1 MCVVTISRVSLRNA
15 VVREGLMG
23 VKRVREYVFG
33 LLWQSV
39 GMCFLKDEGRS
50 FFYQE
55 SFCNKKTNK

>member
-39 GMCFLKDEGRS
+39 GMYFLKD
-50 FFYQE
+50 
-55 SFCNKKTNK
+55 